1 MLACSRRGHSETFK
15 CSQMSSNVKRG
26 KRNQIDLV
34 FFRPVTFY
42 IKGCRDQT
50 TFYNGKIVAGAAA
63 DCEHVLNLFCRK
75 YTIKLASNQA
85 RQ

>member
-50 TFYNGKIVAGAAA
+50 TFYNRLRVAQLRIMST
-63 DCEHVLNLFCRK
+63 CILENNRK
-75 YTIKLASNQA
+75 
-85 RQ
+85 